1 MEEPKKE
8 EVEPSADFFTL
19 LITRDYGRTILEER
33 EVCAENK
40 AVLNILHEIFP
51 GEIETAYGGSYL
63 CGIKD
68 LKATRGGY
76 DWFFYV
82 NGLLPMW
89 GFRLFPT
96 VGENMV
102 GLSPM
107 ANTAQC

>member
-40 AVLNILHEIFP
+40 AVLNILHEISLVKLKQLM
-51 GEIETAYGGSYL
+51 GGHYL

-68 LKATRGGY
+68 LKH
-76 DWFFYV
+76 
-82 NGLLPMW
+82 
-89 GFRLFPT
+89 
-96 VGENMV
+96 
-102 GLSPM
+102 
-107 ANTAQC
+107 